1 MKTSLTPNRVPSQL
15 LGHLQWRLLNWK
27 VIVAVLLATVILGAT
42 QITPPAVAKVFSDD
56 PSGEGRKKGS
66 EDHRMREG
74 TQVEKISGHFKLTG
88 DRVTFVTADG
98 KQRFGGLENLALE
111 RVARV
116 VKDSPG
122 QLRWSIAGVIT
133 EYRGA
138 NYLLV
143 THAVLADETKDDS
156 RP

>member
-1 MKTSLTPNRVPSQL
+1 MKTSLTPSRVLSHPLGQL
-15 LGHLQWRLLNWK
+15 QRRPLNWK
-27 VIVAVLLATVILGAT
+27 AIVAVLLASMTLGAT
-42 QITPPAVAKVFSDD
+42 QIAPQAIAKVFSDD
-56 PSGEGRKKGS
+56 PNGDGRKKGS
-66 EDHRMREG
+66 EDHRLREG
-74 TQVEKISGHFKLTG
+74 TRVEKIHGYFKLTG
-88 DRVTFVTADG
+88 DRVTFVTTDG
-98 KQRFGGLENLALE
+98 KQRLGGLENLALE

-116 VKDSPG
+116 VKDSPA
-122 QLRWSIAGVIT
+122 QLRWTIAGVIT